1 MNLKIKEHKS
11 KLELVYAT
19 LKNAIVSGEWKPG
32 ERRNASEIGK
42 ILGVSR
48 TPVIEASRLLE
59 LEGLLKVLPQVGLEV
74 TRLTSEEAEE
84 IFYVRGAL
92 SGLAAVHACR
102 HLTDK
107 DLAKL
112 EKMAQSMDLCS
123 KEANSEEFGK
133 LNREFHYH
141 IFRICNLPHLI
152 MMLERYWNNGNRYAR
167 YFGCLPGVMA
177 STVRNHH
184 EILEALKER
193 DEMRAKTAAEK
204 NCFEFGIAL
213 SNYLKTENMDHDEFS

>member
-1 MNLKIKEHKS
+1 LNLKIKPHKS
-11 KLELVYAT
+11 KLELVYDT

-32 ERRNASEIGK
+32 ERRNANEIGK

-48 TPVIEASRLLE
+48 TPVIEASRLLG

-112 EKMAQSMDLCS
+112 EKMAQSMDLCTKDS
-123 KEANSEEFGK
+123 NSEEFGR
-133 LNREFHYH
+133 LNREFHHH
-141 IFRICNLPHLI
+141 IFRSCNLPHLI

-177 STVRNHH
+177 STARNHH
-184 EILEALKER
+184 EILKALKER

-213 SNYLKTENMDHDEFS
+213 SNYLKTENIANGEFS

>member
-1 MNLKIKEHKS
+1 M
-11 KLELVYAT
+11 ELVYDT

-32 ERRNASEIGK
+32 VRRNANEIGK

-74 TRLTSEEAEE
+74 IGLTSKEAGE

-92 SGLAAVHACR
+92 SGLAAAHACR
-102 HLTDK
+102 YITDK
-107 DLAKL
+107 DLDKL
-112 EKMAQSMDLCS
+112 ERLAQAMDACA
-123 KEANSEEFGK
+123 EDGNSEEFGK

-141 IFRICNLPHLI
+141 IFRSCNLPHLI

-167 YFGCLPGVMA
+167 YFGCLPGIMA
-177 STVRNHH
+177 STARNHH
-184 EILEALKER
+184 EILKALREK
-193 DEMRAKTAAEK
+193 DEVGAKTAAEK

-213 SNYLKTENMDHDEFS
+213 SDHLKTEKMDGNEFS